1 MFGSE
6 FRSVEEADLVAE
18 IQACTRAEA
27 QAAARRLAAV
37 GELAARATEP
47 EDDERQQWLVDL
59 WACAAAEVSAAM
71 GISHHRAK
79 QQLAIGLSL
88 RDRLP
93 KVAALFSAGAISAA
107 LVSTIT
113 WRTHLVIS
121 AELAARI
128 DAAIAQHARGWGAL
142 SQQRLDLA
150 IDAIVETHDPDARRR
165 FHEAARNCDVQIGK
179 PDDATGTASVYGRLT
194 APDAALLQQRIR
206 ELSTSVCEADPRSAG
221 QRRAAALGAIA
232 AGADQLACH
241 CNSPQCPRAG
251 APDPRA
257 TAIVIHA
264 ITTTPTKT
272 TASSRTATN
281 TEDVD
286 GSENTTAKPESRRPD
301 PPTPTD
307 EPTPPAND
315 EPPVNDEPPPRPVD
329 DEPPPSVDYEPPPPV
344 DDEPTADASATPN
357 PPAGGSVDEPEP
369 GAAAAI
375 ILGGGGVIPPA
386 LLAELVAN
394 GATVRNVYR
403 PEDIADPGYR
413 PPRACQRFIRMRD
426 LTCRFPGCD
435 RPAQHCDID
444 HTIPY
449 PTGRTHPSNT
459 KCLCRLHHLL
469 KTFCGWQDTQLADG
483 TIVWR
488 APSGHT
494 YTTRP
499 LSRMLFPHWDTTTAD
514 LPPPAHPPP
523 PSSAQ
528 RHLKMPRRRRTRAA
542 DTTTRINTERK
553 LNAATPPSYP

>member
-6 FRSVEEADLVAE
+6 FRSVEEAGLVAE

-47 EDDERQQWLVDL
+47 DDDERQKWVVDL
-59 WACAAAEVSAAM
+59 WACAAAEVGAAM

-88 RDRLP
+88 RERLP
-93 KVAALFSAGAISAA
+93 KVAALFAAGAISAK
-107 LVSTIT
+107 LISTIT
-113 WRTHLVIS
+113 WRTHLVLN

-128 DAAIAQHARGWGAL
+128 DAAIAEHACSWGAL

-179 PDDATGTASVYGRLT
+179 PDDATGTASVYGRLS
-194 APDAALLQQRIR
+194 APDAALLEQRIT
-206 ELSTSVCEADPRSAG
+206 ELSTSVCDGDPRTCG

-232 AGADQLACH
+232 AGAEQLACH
-241 CNSPQCPRAG
+241 CGAAQCPRAG

-264 ITTTPTKT
+264 ITDTTPTKP
-272 TASSRTATN
+272 TATP
-281 TEDVD
+281 TP
-286 GSENTTAKPESRRPD
+286 AKPQSRRPNRSTD
-301 PPTPTD
+301 IPAPPMDDEVAPAA
-307 EPTPPAND
+307 EPTPPSEEPTS
-315 EPPVNDEPPPRPVD
+315 EPPT
-329 DEPPPSVDYEPPPPV
+329 PPSDPGAGSVYEPQ
-344 DDEPTADASATPN
+344 
-357 PPAGGSVDEPEP
+357 PPAGTP
-369 GAAAAI
+369 AAI
-375 ILGGGGVIPPA
+375 ILGRGGGVIPPA
-386 LLAELVAN
+386 LLAELIAN
-394 GATVRNVYR
+394 GATVRSVYR
-403 PEDIADPGYR
+403 PDDIADPGYR
-413 PPRACQRFIRMRD
+413 PPQPCQRFIRMRD

-444 HTIPY
+444 HTIPH
-449 PTGRTHPSNT
+449 PAGRTHPSNT

-469 KTFCGWQDTQLADG
+469 KTFCGWHDQQLPDG
-483 TIVWR
+483 TITWT

-494 YTTRP
+494 YTTHP
-499 LSRMLFPHWDTTTAD
+499 LSRMLFPHWNTTTAD

-523 PSSAQ
+523 PPSAQ

-542 DTTTRINTERK
+542 DTTTRINTERT
-553 LNAATPPSYP
+553 LNKREVNHYDPYRR